1 MIDAIRKVQQFH
13 EAFGVPVSG
22 QPTAAISTDL
32 RALRVRLLEEEL
44 EEYKAATAAGDI
56 VAVADALTDLAYVL
70 FGTYVTHGLQDVA
83 EALFDEVHRSNMSKL
98 DENGRPLYREDGKVL
113 KSARF
118 SQPNLVKI
126 LASHELAAL
135 YAADQRER
143 ADHPAAGTPAYRELR
158 ERDQQRRERVSE
170 LVALDALSTA
180 EDYYHAAM
188 IFQHG
193 DSVDDAW
200 QAHVLARKSAEL
212 GHDRARWLAAAA
224 LDRWLM
230 YQGQPQKYGTQF
242 VPDGKRY
249 RLWDWEPGT
258 TDEERSAW
266 DVPPLADQLARA
278 ERMTANTPQP
288 PMVDAP
294 AWLKEALARWAL
306 QS

>member
-1 MIDAIRKVQQFH
+1 MNDAIRKVQEFH
-13 EAFGVPVSG
+13 EAFGVPVADR
-22 QPTAAISTDL
+22 PTADISDEL

-44 EEYKAATAAGDI
+44 EEYEAAAASGDI

-70 FGTYVTHGLQDVA
+70 FGTYLTHGLQDVA

-98 DENGRPLYREDGKVL
+98 DEHGRPIHREDGKVL

-118 SQPNLVKI
+118 SEPNLARI
-126 LASHELAAL
+126 LGGYELAGL
-135 YAADQRER
+135 YEADQRER
-143 ADHPAAGTPAYRELR
+143 ADRPAIGMPAYQELR
-158 ERDQQRRERVSE
+158 ERDRQRRERVSE
-170 LVALDALSTA
+170 LIALDAISAA

-200 QAHVLARKSAEL
+200 QAHVLARKGAEL

-230 YQGQPQKYGTQF
+230 YQGRPQKYGTQF

-249 RLWDWEPGT
+249 RLWDLEPDT
-258 TDEERSAW
+258 TDAERAAW
-266 DVPPLADQLARA
+266 DVPALADQLARA

-288 PMVDAP
+288 PMHDAP
-294 AWLKEALARWAL
+294 AWLKEALARWSL